1 MKKVKMKKNEV
12 EDKLLEKLIFSH
24 SVMMA
29 MKLLKSIILCIYITR
44 KASAALFCFLLVSSL
59 FLCESKT
66 V

>member
-24 SVMMA
+24 PVMMA

-44 KASAALFCFLLVSSL
+44 KASAGLFCFLLVSSL